1 MLKKKI
7 ASVPVKVLSLLAAKI
22 MGRNIGPA
30 SEPPPPPPPR
40 RKPAA
45 PPARPAAAP
54 DHAHSHDHGGGH
66 DHHHDHGGGH
76 DHDHGGGHDHD
87 HGHAAPAAP
96 APPEAPGAAPPAA
109 EAPPAQPA
117 AEGPRA
123 ESAAKPTKKKPSVSA
138 EDTPNP
144 NARKFVCSV
153 TVVEQGSLSFGSA
166 ADAEAHPLGKAL
178 FAVPGVKSVFAV
190 KDFVT
195 VTKTDDADWAKLSP
209 KLVKAIQG
217 AL

>member
-1 MLKKKI
+1 MLKKI
-7 ASVPVKVLSLLAAKI
+7 ASVPIKILSLLAAKI
-22 MGRNIGPA
+22 MGRNIAPA
-30 SEPPPPPPPR
+30 SEPPPPPPPPR

-45 PPARPAAAP
+45 PPARPAAAQ
-54 DHAHSHDHGGGH
+54 DHGHSHDHGGGH
-66 DHHHDHGGGH
+66 DHGHDHGG
-76 DHDHGGGHDHD
+76 
-87 HGHAAPAAP
+87 AAPATPNA
-96 APPEAPGAAPPAA
+96 AAPEAPEAAAPVA
-109 EAPPAQPA
+109 EAPK
-117 AEGPRA
+117 AEP
-123 ESAAKPTKKKPSVSA
+123 AAKPAKKKPTVSA

-153 TVVEQGSLSFGSA
+153 TVVEKGSLSFGSA
-166 ADAEAHPLGKAL
+166 ADAEAHPLGKAV
-178 FAVPGVKSVFAV
+178 FAVPGVKSMFAV